1 MFRDRSCNDCHS
13 ADVTSREDAGSP
25 GPDHSGTNAT
35 ASASSMVAAMWNHAP
50 QMHEVMAEQGV
61 SWPKFEEGDLEDI
74 VAFLRRLR
82 STPASAR

>member
-1 MFRDRSCNDCHS
+1 
-13 ADVTSREDAGSP
+13 
-25 GPDHSGTNAT
+25 
-35 ASASSMVAAMWNHAP
+35 
-50 QMHEVMAEQGV
+50 MHEVMAEQGV